1 MLTLILDGFAR
12 RTRTA
17 AVLAALVT
25 YLGLA
30 FHTQPPDDVLG
41 ALFTLMPAVEVGFIA
56 GLFALAF
63 DEEAYPW
70 PQAAARFLTW
80 LGIVLAT
87 IWLTAALA
95 RAGVD
100 AYVRL
105 GAPPIYEAPL

>member
-1 MLTLILDGFAR
+1 MFTFILDGFAR

-17 AVLAALVT
+17 AVLAALAT

-30 FHTQPPDDVLG
+30 FHTQPPDDVLEG
-41 ALFTLMPAVEVGFIA
+41 LFILMPTLEVGFIA

-63 DEEAYPW
+63 DEEAYPL
-70 PQAAARFLTW
+70 PIAAARFLTW
-80 LGIVLAT
+80 LGVVLAM
-87 IWLTAALA
+87 IWLTNLLA
-95 RAGVD
+95 RASVD